1 MIIAIHQPNYL
12 PWAGYFYK
20 ILHSNSF
27 IFLDSVESSKISY
40 VKRTLFKT
48 AKNEKYLTVP
58 VGKKSIPINQI
69 LLPEDNKWKIKQ
81 LNFLENCLRNKPFF
95 ENYFPEFKNIYIEN
109 NEKLLS
115 LFNINLIKYIL
126 KKLEIKTKT
135 YVSSELECDTG
146 DRNERLVNICKYFDA
161 KIYLSGTG
169 AKQYN
174 DKGLFLE
181 NNVEIKYSEFNP
193 NSDLTNY
200 SILHSIFVNGYEK
213 TKELLI
219 EKNINSVSK

>member
-20 ILHSNSF
+20 ILHSDLF

-48 AKNEKYLTVP
+48 AQTEKYLTVP

-69 LLPEDNKWKIKQ
+69 LLPKDNKWKIKQ
-81 LNFLENCLRNKPFF
+81 LNFLEDCLRNKPFF
-95 ENYFPEFKNIYIEN
+95 EDYYPEFKNMYIKN
-109 NEKLLS
+109 DVKFLS
-115 LFNINLIKYIL
+115 LFNINIINYIL
-126 KKLEIKTKT
+126 NKMQIKTKT
-135 YVSSELECDTG
+135 YVSSELDCDNG
-146 DRNERLVNICKYFDA
+146 ERNERLVNICNFFDA

-174 DKGLFLE
+174 DEDLFLKS
-181 NNVEIKYSEFNP
+181 NIEIKYSRFNP
-193 NSDLTNY
+193 NSNLTNY
-200 SILHSIFVNGYEK
+200 SILHSIFINGYQK
-213 TKELLI
+213 TKELLM
-219 EKNINSVSK
+219 EKNIKSTSK

>member
-20 ILHSNSF
+20 ILHSDSF
-27 IFLDSVESSKISY
+27 IFLDSVNSSKISY

-48 AKNEKYLTVP
+48 AKNDKYLTVP

-69 LLPEDNKWKIKQ
+69 LLPEDNEWKIKQ
-81 LNFLENCLRNKPFF
+81 LNFLKNCLRNKPFF
-95 ENYFPEFKNIYIEN
+95 ENYFPEFKDIYIEN

-115 LFNINLIKYIL
+115 LFNMNLIKYIL

-161 KIYLSGTG
+161 KIYLSGIG

-193 NSDLTNY
+193 DSDLTNY

-213 TKELLI
+213 TKELLM